1 MDVGIY
7 FNTFLFQVLR
17 RYTINSFK
25 IKQEIDAVQTSM
37 VRLYCIQKNLMIP
50 YFFTYFFRPV
60 N

>member
-37 VRLYCIQKNLMIP
+37 VRLYCI
-50 YFFTYFFRPV
+50 
-60 N
+60 